1 MEQYRGGLTGMARF
15 LLSAAVLAFLAG
27 PTALAQ
33 DMHLQETGSA
43 IVLARSTFAH
53 GYRHGYEEGY
63 HAGNTD
69 INMGRAPRTKLSDL
83 RDLKTGYLA
92 QLGPK
97 KVFEAGF
104 RAGLKA
110 GYSDGYL
117 GHNFR
122 AVDTMRALA
131 ASLDDSLPSSDPKH
145 VYFDDGFAAGY
156 DSGFQ
161 RGGSDNSSAAQVDF
175 RVVDCGQFHPAHQR
189 DVEAE
194 GSYCEGYR
202 RGFALGHADGFV
214 LRPEGSRL
222 EASK

>member
-1 MEQYRGGLTGMARF
+1 MARF
-15 LLSAAVLAFLAG
+15 LLSVAVLALLAA
-27 PTALAQ
+27 PQALGQ
-33 DMHLQETGSA
+33 DRHLQETGSA
-43 IVLARSTFAH
+43 IVLAHSTFAH

-69 INMGRAPRTKLSDL
+69 INMGRSPRSKLSDL
-83 RDLKTGYLA
+83 RDLKTGYQA
-92 QLGPK
+92 QLGPR

-104 RAGLKA
+104 HAGIRA

-122 AVDTMRALA
+122 AVDTLRALA
-131 ASLDDSLPSSDPKH
+131 AALDDSVPAGDPKH

-161 RGGSDNSSAAQVDF
+161 RGGSDDSRAAQIDF

-189 DVEAE
+189 NVAAE